1 MCVVSLNT
9 LNIIMLSRT
18 KDFSDQELCVP
29 GMPTPPPPPPPPPP
43 PYTHSHLLTRI

>member
-29 GMPTPPPPPPPPPP
+29 GMPTPTPTHPATPPH
-43 PYTHSHLLTRI
+43 YIHSHLLTRI